1 MKIAKTQIG
10 YLAAIL
16 VILTAAGCKPAQ
28 NADARNEAAP
38 AAAPAAPAE
47 SAAPAAP
54 VTVSAPPAST
64 TAAAAGPDVVLAEIS
79 APMTPA
85 PTQPGDVANSH
96 DAGFLKRFEGSKIVH
111 YESLPFAE
119 LSIASPD
126 PKKPD
131 SWTFAPSE
139 GQVTR
144 IIYQVPTGHST
155 LELLRNYEQELKAVG
170 FVQTGELRG
179 TTDLARDFLNTVYHQ
194 SWETNHDYNW
204 TNLGLA
210 GVQDFAYVTAK
221 ATSGGNPVTV
231 TVSVGA
237 YKGPVD
243 VVYQA
248 NTHFEPGQPF
258 VMVDILVSKAVVNQM
273 VTVKAADM
281 ADALA
286 TKGAIDLYG
295 IYFDTDKT
303 EVKPESKATLDELA
317 SLLKIDR
324 SLKLEVSGHTDN
336 AGSHDH
342 NLTLSQGRAEA
353 VVQAL
358 VGQYGIDPSRLVA
371 KGYGD
376 SKPVAPNTS
385 PANMAKNR
393 RVELRKP

>member
-1 MKIAKTQIG
+1 MTVAKARIG
-10 YLAAIL
+10 YLASTLAIL
-16 VILTAAGCKPAQ
+16 ALSGCKPAQ
-28 NADARNEAAP
+28 NADAQKADAQDEAAP
-38 AAAPAAPAE
+38 ANIAAPAAPT
-47 SAAPAAP
+47 APA
-54 VTVSAPPAST
+54 TVSAPPAAT
-64 TAAAAGPDVVLAEIS
+64 PAAAGPDVALAEIS

-85 PTQPGDVANSH
+85 PTQPEDVANSH
-96 DAGFLKRFEGSKIVH
+96 DAGFLKRFEGSKIVN

-126 PKKPD
+126 SKKPD

-155 LELLRNYEQELKAVG
+155 LELLRNYEQALQDVG

-179 TTDLARDFLNTVYHQ
+179 TTDLARDFLNTVYRQ

-204 TNLGLA
+204 TNLGLS
-210 GVQDFAYVTAK
+210 GVQDFGYVTAK
-221 ATSGGNPVTV
+221 ATSGGKPVTV

-243 VVYQA
+243 VAYQTNA
-248 NTHFEPGQPF
+248 HFEPGQPF

-286 TKGAIDLYG
+286 TKGVIDLYG

-303 EVKPESKATLDELA
+303 VVKPESTATLEEL
-317 SLLKIDR
+317 SNLLKIDR

-342 NLTLSQGRAEA
+342 NLTLSQGRAQA

-376 SKPVAPNTS
+376 SKPVAPNDT

-393 RVELRKP
+393 RVELRKI